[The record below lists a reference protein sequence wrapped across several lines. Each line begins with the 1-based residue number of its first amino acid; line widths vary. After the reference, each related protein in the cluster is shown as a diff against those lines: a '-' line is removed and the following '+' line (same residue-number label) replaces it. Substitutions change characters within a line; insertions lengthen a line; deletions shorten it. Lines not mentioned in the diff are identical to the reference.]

1 MATVQFRQ
9 GAEWGTV
16 EIRPPDDD
24 PSLAADLA
32 HLAMSNG
39 GETSAGK
46 YTVSTLTFRLFAGEI
61 GVILETHD
69 ADADYDAEVRAVL
82 QKHVEEVR
90 ARESATVDTRIP
102 EAEIE
107 RRLKNSRFNKLR
119 ELKKPQII
127 NLSRLLALRHGANF
141 SVPGAGKTTT
151 VLATYEILRVEGQ
164 ADRLLVVAPKNAFLA
179 WEDEVRACFPGHDVK
194 LRRLEGGE
202 AGVSAA
208 LTDDPEVCVI
218 SYQLLVNVQR
228 QVLQWAHQHKAH
240 IVLDES
246 HRIKGGAPRVTSAA
260 ALTLSGSGVRRD
272 ILSGTPL
279 PQSPEDLRPQ
289 MEFLWPGQRILPDA
303 RPPAVGYD
311 DVIAD
316 IQSRVMP
323 LYVRT
328 TKKDLKLPR
337 LELNPVPV
345 ELGPIQRELYE
356 LLRSEAKRKASG
368 MSQRDRAY
376 LRQLGR
382 HVVRLLE
389 TATNPLL
396 LVQGVVLDEEEDD
409 VDESPNALRAHDLI
423 REFARHEKP
432 AKLVKARDLASAEL
446 AIAKDRKA
454 LLWTSFIEN
463 INVLAKMLKDFDPVV
478 LHGSVQTGAA
488 EDPDTREGR
497 IRQFH
502 EDEDCRVMIANPAA
516 CGEGISLHKACHYA
530 IYVDRTFNAA
540 HYLQS
545 VDRIHR
551 LGLPDDQETKI
562 DILEARWTIDSR
574 VARRLSAKIEAMST
588 ILNDPGLAALA
599 YDPEDV
605 MEEFPG
611 GIQAEDVEEVV
622 DHFVR
627 DGD

>member
-1 MATVQFRQ
+1 MATVEFRR

-16 EIRPPDDD
+16 QVRPPKDA
-24 PSLAADLA
+24 PGLAADLA
-32 HLAMSNG
+32 HLVISNG
-39 GETSAGK
+39 GETAGGN
-46 YTVSTLTFRLFAGEI
+46 YAISTLTFRLVAGEI
-61 GVILETHD
+61 GVILESHNADANYD
-69 ADADYDAEVRAVL
+69 ADVLALL
-82 QKHVEEVR
+82 QKHVAEVK
-90 ARESATVDTRIP
+90 AREAATVDLRIP
-102 EAEIE
+102 EVQIE
-107 RRLKNSRFNKLR
+107 RRLTASRFNSNRK
-119 ELKKPQII
+119 LKKPQVL
-127 NLSRLLALRHGANF
+127 NLSRLLALPHGANF

-151 VLATYEILRVEGQ
+151 ALATYEILRAEGKV
-164 ADRLLVVAPKNAFLA
+164 DRLLVVAPKNAFLA
-179 WEDEVRACFPGHDVK
+179 WEDEIRVCFPGHAVM

-202 AGVSAA
+202 GGVSAA
-208 LTDDPEVCVI
+208 LADDPEICLI
-218 SYQLLVNVQR
+218 TYQLLVNVQR
-228 QVLQWAHQHKAH
+228 QVLEWAHQHKSH

-246 HRIKGGAPRVTSAA
+246 HRIKSGAPRVTPAA
-260 ALTLSGSGVRRD
+260 ALALSGSGIRRD

-303 RPPAVGYD
+303 RPPAAGYD

-316 IQSRVMP
+316 IQARVIP

-328 TKKDLKLPR
+328 TKKDLELPR
-337 LELNPVPV
+337 LELSRIPV
-345 ELGPIQRELYE
+345 ELGAIQRELYE
-356 LLRSEAKRKASG
+356 LLRSEAKRKASR
-368 MSQRDRAY
+368 MSPGDRAY

-389 TATNPLL
+389 AATNPLL
-396 LVQGVVLDEEEDD
+396 LVHGIVLDEEDEL
-409 VDESPNALRAHDLI
+409 DESTTVLRAYDLI

-432 AKLVKARDLASAEL
+432 AKLAKAKELATAEL
-446 AIAKDRKA
+446 AIASDRKV

-463 INVLAKMLKDFDPVV
+463 IDALAKMLKEFKPVV
-478 LHGSVQTGAA
+478 LHGSVQTGTA

-497 IRQFH
+497 IRRFH
-502 EDEDCRVMIANPAA
+502 EDNDCRIMIANPAA
-516 CGEGISLHKACHYA
+516 CGEGISLHTACHYA

-551 LGLPDDQETKI
+551 LGLLEAQETKI
-562 DILEARWTIDSR
+562 DILEARWTIDAR
-574 VARRLSAKIEAMST
+574 VARRLTKKIEAMST

-605 MEEFPG
+605 VEEYPG
-611 GIQAEDVEEVV
+611 GIQTEDVEEVV

-627 DGD
+627 DGE

>member
-1 MATVQFRQ
+1 MT
-9 GAEWGTV
+9 
-16 EIRPPDDD
+16 
-24 PSLAADLA
+24 
-32 HLAMSNG
+32 
-39 GETSAGK
+39 
-46 YTVSTLTFRLFAGEI
+46 
-61 GVILETHD
+61 
-69 ADADYDAEVRAVL
+69 
-82 QKHVEEVR
+82 
-90 ARESATVDTRIP
+90 
-102 EAEIE
+102 
-107 RRLKNSRFNKLR
+107 
-119 ELKKPQII
+119 
-127 NLSRLLALRHGANF
+127 ALRHGANF

-151 VLATYEILRVEGQ
+151 LLASYELLHLEGK
-164 ADRLLVVAPKNAFLA
+164 ADRLLVIAPKNAFLA
-179 WEDEVRACFPGHDVK
+179 WEDEVKACFPDDEIK

-202 AGVSAA
+202 AGVASA
-208 LTDDPEVCVI
+208 LSDDPEICVI
-218 SYQLLVNVQR
+218 TYQLLVNVQGH
-228 QVLQWAHQHKAH
+228 VLRWVHQHKTH

-260 ALTLSGSGVRRD
+260 AVKLSGSGVRRD

-337 LELNPVPV
+337 LDLNPVAV

-396 LVQGVVLDEEEDD
+396 LVQGVVLDAEEDQTD
-409 VDESPNALRAHDLI
+409 DSANVLRAHDLI

-432 AKLVKARDLASAEL
+432 AKLVKAKELSSEYLAEDE
-446 AIAKDRKA
+446 DRKV

-463 INVLAKMLKDFDPVV
+463 IDALAKMLKEFNPVV
-478 LHGSVQTGAA
+478 LHGSVQTGTA

-502 EDEDCRVMIANPAA
+502 EDPNCRVMIANPAA
-516 CGEGISLHKACHYA
+516 CGEGISLHKVCHYA

-551 LGLPDDQETKI
+551 LGLREDQVTRI

-574 VARRLSAKIEAMST
+574 VARRLLVKIDAMST

-605 MEEFPG
+605 VEEFPG
-611 GIQAEDVEEVV
+611 GLQAEDVEEVV

-627 DGD
+627 DGE